1 MKLKYPLMV
10 LAAVAIGLSAGCSN
24 VRYYSQIVS
33 GHMQIV
39 IGKKPLAEVTRD
51 DSIDKSLRRRIN
63 LAVQARDFAINELGL
78 PDNKSYTSFYD
89 TQRSHV
95 TWNVVA
101 AGEFSFRPKT
111 WCFPV
116 AGCVSYRGYY
126 DVADAQKYA
135 AVLNDEGLDV
145 TINGATAYSTLG
157 WFADPLLNTMLN
169 RSDSG
174 IVALLIHELAHQ
186 QLYVGNDSTFN
197 ESFAVFVDQAGLAL
211 WQSKNGST
219 EQHAE
224 LEQRRARQADF
235 ISLLSNAR
243 NDLDAIY
250 SSGVEESVMR
260 QQKAERFE
268 LLRADYENLKQS
280 WGGYRGYDAWFARDL
295 NNARLVS
302 VATYNDYVPAFRA
315 LFEQSDRDFPTFYAA
330 AKALAELPAEE
341 RTRRMQALL
350 GNEAVVDSTDGQSL

>member
-1 MKLKYPLMV
+1 MKLKYPLIV
-10 LAAVAIGLSAGCSN
+10 LAAAAVSLSVGCSN

-39 IGKKPLAEVTRD
+39 MGKKPVSELAEDSKVD
-51 DSIDKSLRRRIN
+51 DGLRRRIK
-63 LAVQARDFAINELGL
+63 LAVQARDFAVNELGL
-78 PDNKSYTSFYD
+78 PDNKSYTTFYD
-89 TQRSHV
+89 TRRNYV

-101 AGEFSFRPKT
+101 AEEFSFTPKT

-116 AGCVSYRGYY
+116 AGCVAYRGYY
-126 DVADAQKYA
+126 DVADAQGYA
-135 AVLNDEGLDV
+135 ATLSDEGFDV

-186 QLYVGNDSTFN
+186 QLYVGDDSKFN
-197 ESFAVFVDQAGLAL
+197 ESFAVFVDQAGLER
-211 WQSKNGST
+211 WQSKYGAT
-219 EQHAE
+219 EQLPE
-224 LEQRRARQADF
+224 IEQRRARQQDF
-235 ISLLSNAR
+235 ISLLSEAR
-243 NDLDAIY
+243 EDLDGIY
-250 SSGVEESVMR
+250 KSDIDKTVMR

-268 LLRADYENLKQS
+268 QLRADYETLKQS
-280 WGGYRGYDAWFARDL
+280 WDGYSGYDAWFARDL

-315 LFEQSDRDFPTFYAA
+315 LFEQSDKNFPTFYAA

-341 RTRRMQALL
+341 RTRRMRALL
-350 GNEAVVDSTDGQSL
+350 EKQDNKISTNSQSL